1 MTLRD
6 YGRVGEFLRTGG
18 IGVGGPVLP
27 EGWIAEVFGAKSV
40 ARGGVIRRDLR
51 WIDREIGRER
61 FIAEVRAR
69 GCHLIETGGQ
79 WIVICNTGFLRVIC

>member
-1 MTLRD
+1 MPRQDRGMETIIRQ
-6 YGRVGEFLRTGG
+6 TTAA
-18 IGVGGPVLP
+18 
-27 EGWIAEVFGAKSV
+27 GWIAEVFGAKSV
-40 ARGGVIRRDLR
+40 ARGGVIRRDLG

-69 GCHLIETGGQ
+69 GFHLIETGGQ

>member
-1 MTLRD
+1 MPRQDRDMDRILRQ
-6 YGRVGEFLRTGG
+6 TT
-18 IGVGGPVLP
+18 P
-27 EGWIAEVFGAKSV
+27 EGWVAEVFGAKSV

-69 GCHLIETGGQ
+69 GFHLIETGGQ

>member
-1 MTLRD
+1 MPRQD
-6 YGRVGEFLRTGG
+6 RGRETIIRQTTAA
-18 IGVGGPVLP
+18 
-27 EGWIAEVFGAKSV
+27 GWIAEVFGAKSV
-40 ARGGVIRRDLR
+40 ARGGVIRRDLG

-69 GCHLIETGGQ
+69 GFHLIETGGQ

>member
-1 MTLRD
+1 METIIRQ
-6 YGRVGEFLRTGG
+6 TT
-18 IGVGGPVLP
+18 P

-51 WIDREIGRER
+51 WIDREVGRGR

-69 GCHLIETGGQ
+69 GFHLIETGGQ
-79 WIVICNTGFLRVIC
+79 WIVICNTGFLRMIC